1 MDIAYHNASWCAP
14 LCVSHAVLNAPLF
27 WIFLHV
33 FGPACIR
40 FLTPIVV
47 TDPEMLLVTSLPAG
61 VAA

>member
-1 MDIAYHNASWCAP
+1 VVCAFVRESRSVKRSVI
-14 LCVSHAVLNAPLF
+14 LD
-27 WIFLHV
+27 FLHV